1 MNVRGKLVVPCLAVV
16 AGLTATASEA
26 RAEYPDPGVYVGA
39 FGGGTLKL
47 NDWDLGV
54 APRGDHDVQPKSAPI
69 FGLRLGYHIL
79 PQLVGELGGGWLPLK
94 STDGG
99 SNTGFKYDFDAYY
112 HLLPGDISP
121 IVGAGTGAYLTT
133 DGGDLGGDNDI
144 QLHATVGVRALVT
157 DRIALRADLRDYF
170 VDAYSTFGGNNLEL
184 TAGVDIYPL
193 VTSEEPPPKPSDR
206 DRDGVT
212 DEQDQCP
219 EKRGLE
225 TLKGC
230 PDRDRDGIADPQ
242 DECPDQPGDPKLA
255 GCPPKDQDGDG
266 VLDDEDRCPTRP
278 GLAALQGCA
287 DTDGDG
293 LSDEDDRCPQQAGP
307 MEAKGCP
314 DRDGDTVV
322 DIDDKCPD
330 EAGMPEQ
337 QGCVPDA
344 IAAFTGK
351 VKGITFQTGSA
362 RILADSY
369 TDLDEA
375 VKVLTDYPRLRLR
388 IDGHTDNR
396 GEADMNMQLSRD
408 RATSVKNYLVAK
420 GIDSE
425 RLETAGYGD
434 TKPIAD
440 NQTPE
445 GRSANRRIE
454 FSVVRTE
461 APSTRE

>member
-1 MNVRGKLVVPCLAVV
+1 MIVRRRWVPVWLAVV
-16 AGLTATASEA
+16 AGCTAVASEA
-26 RAEYPDPGVYVGA
+26 RAEYPDPGVYIGA

-54 APRGDHDVQPKSAPI
+54 APRDRDVQPKSAPI
-69 FGLRLGYHIL
+69 FGLRLGYHVL
-79 PQLVGELGGGWLPLK
+79 PQLVGEIGGGWLPLK

-99 SNTGFKYDFDAYY
+99 SNTGFKYDFDGYY

-133 DGGDLGGDNDI
+133 DSGDLGGDNDI
-144 QLHATVGVRALVT
+144 QVHATVGLRALVT
-157 DRIALRADLRDYF
+157 DHIALRADLRDYF

-184 TAGVDIYPL
+184 TAGIDIYPIM
-193 VTSEEPPPKPSDR
+193 SGDEPPPPPSDR
-206 DRDGVT
+206 DHDGVFDGV
-212 DEQDQCP
+212 DECP
-219 EKRGLE
+219 DERGPE

-230 PDRDRDGIADPQ
+230 PDRDGDGVADAQ
-242 DECPDQPGDPKLA
+242 DQCPDQPGDPKLA

-266 VLDDEDRCPTRP
+266 VLDDEDKCPTRP
-278 GLAALQGCA
+278 GLAALQGCM

-293 LSDEDDRCPQQAGP
+293 LSDEDDRCPKQAGP
-307 MEAKGCP
+307 KETKGCP

-330 EAGMPEQ
+330 EAGLPEHE
-337 QGCVPDA
+337 GCVPDA
-344 IAAFTGK
+344 VAAFTGK
-351 VKGITFQTGSA
+351 VKGINFQTGSA
-362 RILADSY
+362 RILTDSY
-369 TDLDEA
+369 PTLDEA
-375 VKVLTDYPRLRLR
+375 LKVLTDYPSLRLR

-396 GEADMNMQLSRD
+396 GESDMNMQLSRD

-420 GIDSE
+420 GIDSG

-434 TKPIAD
+434 TKPVAG
-440 NQTPE
+440 NQTAK

-454 FSVVRTE
+454 FSVLRKE
-461 APSTRE
+461 RANQ